1 MSSED
6 ETVHRSGSTSNGE
19 IQHSLGLILGQLA
32 YLAHIPEKIDKL
44 NREIGELKARL
55 DILSAET
62 KQNTQEIKNNTSDL
76 SKTDGSIESRKIVIS
91 YIMSFLS
98 LALSAVLVVL
108 SLFSNN
114 TTPTP

>member
-1 MSSED
+1 MSSDD
-6 ETVHRSGSTSNGE
+6 ETAQRSGSINNNGE

-76 SKTDGSIESRKIVIS
+76 NKTDGSVESRKIVIS
-91 YIMSFLS
+91 YLMSFLS
-98 LALSAVLVVL
+98 LALSAILVIT
-108 SLFSNN
+108 SFFTTNN
-114 TTPTP
+114 TP